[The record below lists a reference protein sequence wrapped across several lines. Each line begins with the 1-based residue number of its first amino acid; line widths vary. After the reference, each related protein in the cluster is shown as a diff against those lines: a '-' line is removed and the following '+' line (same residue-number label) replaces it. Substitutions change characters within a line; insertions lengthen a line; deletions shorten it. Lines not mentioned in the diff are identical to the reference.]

1 MDTKINFDF
10 VSPEESIVS
19 SEVEMVLIPAKEG
32 DAGIL
37 PNHAPFMSILRQ
49 GIVEVTFDKDNIKKY
64 LVEGGFADVTPEKI
78 TILAESSLNLTDI
91 TDAALKDELANIQ
104 DGISNADD
112 FNKEILLEKEGV
124 NRKFQLILYFSISL
138 LKISNNF

>member
-19 SEVEMVLIPAKEG
+19 SEVDMVQIPAVEG

-37 PNHAPFMSILRQ
+37 PNHAPYMTILRQ

-64 LVEGGFADVTPEKI
+64 LVEGGFADVTPQKI

-91 TDAALKDELANIQ
+91 DSLLLKEKIEQIDL
-104 DGISNADD
+104 D
-112 FNKEILLEKEGV
+112 EKE
-124 NRKFQLILYFSISL
+124 KKEFMHSIDAVKALWEAAS
-138 LKISNNF
+138 KIDPDLSK

>member
-10 VSPEESIVS
+10 VSPEELIVS
-19 SEVEMVLIPAKEG
+19 SEVDMVLIPAKEG

-37 PNHAPFMSILRQ
+37 PNHAPYMTVLRQ
-49 GIVEVTFDKDNIKKY
+49 GIVEVTFDKDNIKSY

-91 TDAALKDELANIQ
+91 NKSTLQVELDSIEEK
-104 DGISNADD
+104 ITNASDLD
-112 FNKEILLEKEGV
+112 REILVE
-124 NRKFQLILYFSISL
+124 RKSL
-138 LKISNNF
+138 MENFN

>member
-19 SEVEMVLIPAKEG
+19 SEFEMVLIPAKEG

-112 FNKEILLEKEGV
+112 FNKEILLE
-124 NRKFQLILYFSISL
+124 RKALIE
-138 LKISNNF
+138 NFN